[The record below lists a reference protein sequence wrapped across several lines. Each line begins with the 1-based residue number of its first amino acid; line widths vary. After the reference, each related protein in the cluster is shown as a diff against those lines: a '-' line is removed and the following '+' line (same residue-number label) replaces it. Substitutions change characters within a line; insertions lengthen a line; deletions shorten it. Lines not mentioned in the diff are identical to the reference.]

1 MLRLISWLTRGR
13 LAPAPLSLLS
23 QCEARKPARWDRVS
37 PARQRGPR
45 TLFAACR
52 LAAVVALAAAGLQA
66 ATGTATVNVIGGV
79 LTLTEVGATSGS
91 LAISSD
97 GTSFIFSDSGAYMI
111 VIDAGGM
118 AAGCSLPGVNIIC
131 PMSSVT
137 AGFNVVAGSGD
148 TEAVTVSA
156 PINVSGSISIASGG
170 SLSLSGNLSGSS
182 VILTAAGPISQ
193 TAASIITGSLQA
205 SGFSVSLTGSNHVST
220 LGGSASNG
228 VFGFVNSG
236 TLSVNAISATA
247 GVEIVATSGN
257 IDLASTVTVEG
268 ENVVVLWAAGAIMNT
283 GGSSENVTAAI
294 LQLTASTGIGTSTA
308 PLVTAVGELSASNST
323 SGGIFIA
330 NTGALTV
337 DSVVDN
343 GSGMAQIV
351 FTNAGTLTT
360 STSGG
365 MAFSTNGNVSV
376 TTTGANSDL
385 VAGAAGAGAWTVFN
399 STAGTITATA
409 GRDLLFGD
417 GKPVEFQALGAVNLH
432 AGRDIALNNY
442 SYTVCESVTATAG
455 GNVSV
460 LGGAQ
465 FDTFG
470 GAIDLTTGAGGTFTA
485 NAGGS
490 NGDLQ
495 SSGYDVRVTA
505 DIINLEDTTSIN
517 AGAAAVTLQPVTAS
531 QAITLVGASSTTAG
545 NWYGTG
551 NVTGGSLLIGNA
563 ADTGGITVGG
573 EVNPTVS
580 TLTLATA
587 GPFSSSNGGT
597 LQPRGTGNPSIVFVD
612 GSASP
617 HTWSVAADAVQQDG
631 NQAIFI
637 AGLPTGGVTVNGGSG
652 AQTFNVIPMPTTP
665 ITVNGGASLSNSLHL
680 TSTSGAS
687 LLVNSTNP
695 WAGLSGTF
703 TFSGGNPAPVSFS
716 HIEYGP
722 ITPPT
727 IVTSF
732 SPATIQEGA
741 GVTVQI
747 SISQS
752 NAVPITGL
760 SALSQVSFTDTLPT
774 GLTGASIKSNGCGS
788 GVGVSGQTL
797 TLSGGTLTLGSSCA
811 IAVQATASAPGS
823 FINQTGAVSA
833 LESGPGAASNQ
844 ATLTVQPTVTISAP
858 SVPYGDSALVTVS
871 LDSTATGTIT
881 LAVGSA
887 MPAPQTLTN
896 GSTTFTLTGLAV
908 GTHDLTASYTN
919 GNYPNSS
926 ATSSLSVIQA
936 STSVALGVS
945 GQSVTATVS
954 VILPG
959 AGAPTGSVQFMRG
972 TTVLGT
978 VALTGLT
985 ATLNNA
991 TAGSVTATY
1000 LGDTDFGSSKSPA
1013 VTVYVPTSSILVSSP
1028 GSPSALG
1035 QSVTFKATLT
1045 TAGGPPSTSPGATVQ
1060 FYDGAAPLGSPVS
1073 LAGVSSSGGQATY
1086 ATSALVAGT
1095 HSVMA
1100 KYNGDSTYPAAQSG
1114 VYSQVVQPSL
1124 TISAPAVTY
1133 GAATKVTV
1141 TVVTN
1146 STAATGALTLAVDSG
1161 TGAAMALSGGAAT
1174 FTLGVLAAGTH
1185 TLSVS
1190 YSGDANYQAIT
1201 ATQAAG
1207 LLANRVLIVNKAAT
1221 STAIVVS
1228 GQSVTATVSVTP
1240 PGAGTPTGSV
1250 QFLRGNTVLGS
1261 VSLTGSMATLS
1272 AVTTGP
1278 VAAVYSGDTDFLTST
1293 SATAYVAT
1301 DSLSLA
1307 GSPNPSALGQ
1317 SITFTATLTP
1327 AGGPPN
1333 ALPTGTVQ
1341 FLDGAKLLGSAT
1353 LTSNQATYSTAALA
1367 AGAHN
1372 ISAQYSGDGTYPA
1385 AQASYSQVVAALP
1398 NLSVTV
1404 SPTAPA
1410 YGQAVTFTAAVTSTA
1425 AAAAFP
1431 APTGQVTFLLSTG
1444 QFTPL
1449 KPLGTASLTS
1459 GTATFAA
1466 TGLVAGANF
1475 VTVQYDGDST
1485 WSGVYRTVEV
1495 IVAPPGRTAT
1505 PVEGTNTAVSLTVV
1519 SGQLVLSATV
1529 TAVTAGAGVPTGSVQ
1544 FVNKIDNSVIATPS
1558 LLNGTA
1564 VVFGASKAAA
1574 LPIVAA
1580 YSGDSTFVPSTSAPL
1595 PSMTNAAVLLTA
1607 SFAPDEIASLYD
1619 VTGLSGDTVGT
1630 EPLTTSLGGATVT
1643 ITDSAGVARAA
1654 QLCGVFASD
1663 GQINLVIPPGTAAG
1677 FATVTIT
1684 TRGGAAQATAIIV
1697 GDAAPGIFT
1706 ANMNGQGVYAG
1717 QVVYGNPDGSQT
1729 VVSPAVW
1736 DVATSQYVANPISLG
1751 EAGEQVYLVLFG
1763 SGLRHASKLTAS
1775 ANEVALPVAYFGAQ
1789 AQFPGLDQVNLEVPA
1804 SLAGAGLVNL
1814 TITVDGAA
1822 ANMVTFDIE

>member
-1 MLRLISWLTRGR
+1 
-13 LAPAPLSLLS
+13 
-23 QCEARKPARWDRVS
+23 
-37 PARQRGPR
+37 
-45 TLFAACR
+45 
-52 LAAVVALAAAGLQA
+52 VVALAAAGLQA
-66 ATGTATVNVIGGV
+66 AATGTVEVDVTGGV
-79 LTLTEVGATSGS
+79 LTLTEVGGTLGS
-91 LAISSD
+91 LEISSD
-97 GTSFIFSDSGAYMI
+97 GTNFIFSDSGAHAGDIYA
-111 VIDAGGM
+111 DART
-118 AAGCSLPGVNIIC
+118 AGCNFSTGVTIIC
-131 PMSSVT
+131 PIAGVT

-182 VILTAAGPISQ
+182 VILTAAGAISQ

-236 TLSVNAISATA
+236 TVSVNAISATA

-257 IDLASTVTVEG
+257 IDLASTVTAEG

-294 LQLTASTGIGTSTA
+294 LQLTASTGIGMSTA

-417 GKPVEFQALGAVNLH
+417 GGDANFQAQGAVSLR
-432 AGRDIALNNY
+432 AGRDITLNNN

-465 FDTFG
+465 FYTSG

-517 AGAAAVTLQPVTAS
+517 AGAAAAVTLQPVTAS
-531 QAITLVGASSTTAG
+531 QAITLVGAASTTAG
-545 NWYGTG
+545 NWYGVG
-551 NVTGGSLLIGNA
+551 NVTAGSLLIGNA
-563 ADTGGITVGG
+563 ADTGGIDVAALVSPSVNTV
-573 EVNPTVS
+573 
-580 TLTLATA
+580 TLETA
-587 GPFSSSNGGT
+587 GTFSGNGSGEWGLIRHLVLTDTSTSAHTWNVTASSVQEDGHPPMQIVLDDGVLMINGGNGA
-597 LQPRGTGNPSIVFVD
+597 QSF
-612 GSASP
+612 
-617 HTWSVAADAVQQDG
+617 SVAP
-631 NQAIFI
+631 N
-637 AGLPTGGVTVNGGSG
+637 TGFSVS
-652 AQTFNVIPMPTTP
+652 
-665 ITVNGGASLSNSLHL
+665 VNGGASLSNSLSL
-680 TSTSGAS
+680 TSTAGAS
-687 LLVNSTNP
+687 LSVNTTNP
-695 WAGLSGTF
+695 YTGLSGSY
-703 TFSGGNPAPVSFS
+703 TFSGGNQPVNFS

-727 IVTSF
+727 ISTSF
-732 SPATIQEGA
+732 APATVQEGGLA
-741 GVTVQI
+741 TFGIVIAQT
-747 SISQS
+747 
-752 NAVPITGL
+752 NAVPVTGL
-760 SALSQVSFTDTLPT
+760 SSLSQVSFADILPT
-774 GLTGASIKSNGCGS
+774 GLTGATISSNTCGGAINFS
-788 GVGVSGQTL
+788 VQTL
-797 TLSGGTLTLGSSCA
+797 TLSGGTVPLNGSCT
-811 IAVQATASAPGS
+811 ITVQATASTPGG
-823 FINQTGAVSA
+823 FVNQTGAVSA

-844 ATLTVQPTVTISAP
+844 ATLTVQPAVTISAP
-858 SVPYGDSALVTVS
+858 SVPYGDTATVTVS

-881 LAVGSA
+881 LTVGSA
-887 MPAPQTLTN
+887 VQVPQTLTN
-896 GSTTFTLTGLAV
+896 GAATFTLTGLAV

-919 GNYPNSS
+919 GNYPNNSG
-926 ATSSLSVIQA
+926 TSSLSVIQA
-936 STSVALGVS
+936 STGVTLSVS
-945 GQSVTATVS
+945 GQSATATVS
-954 VILPG
+954 VIAPG
-959 AGAPTGSVQFMRG
+959 AGTPTGSVQFTRG
-972 TTVLGT
+972 GTELGT

-991 TAGSVTATY
+991 TAGSITATY
-1000 LGDTDFGSSKSPA
+1000 LGDINFGSSKSLA
-1013 VTVYVPTSSILVSSP
+1013 ATVYVPTSSMSVSGP

-1035 QSVTFKATLT
+1035 QPLTLTATLV
-1045 TAGGPPSTSPGATVQ
+1045 TAGGPPSTSPSSTVQ
-1060 FYDGAAPLGSPVS
+1060 FYDGANPLGSPVS
-1073 LAGVSSSGGQATY
+1073 LTGVSSSGGQATY
-1086 ATSALVAGT
+1086 STALVTALVAGT
-1095 HSVMA
+1095 HNITA
-1100 KYNGDSTYPAAQSG
+1100 KYNGDSTYPAAQSV
-1114 VYSQVVQPSL
+1114 VYSQIVQSSL

-1133 GAATKVTV
+1133 GAAAKVTV

-1146 STAATGALTLAVDSG
+1146 STAATGTLTLAVDGG

-1174 FTLGVLAAGTH
+1174 FTLGALAAGTH
-1185 TLSVS
+1185 TLGVS
-1190 YSGDANYQAIT
+1190 YSGDTNYQAIT

-1207 LLANRVLIVNKAAT
+1207 LLGSPVLIVNKAAT
-1221 STAIVVS
+1221 VTAIAVS
-1228 GQSVTATVSVTP
+1228 GQSVTATISVTP

-1250 QFLRGNTVLGS
+1250 QFLRGGTVLGT
-1261 VSLTGSMATLS
+1261 VSLAGLTATLS
-1272 AVTTGP
+1272 GVTAGSVT
-1278 VAAVYSGDTDFLTST
+1278 AVYPGDTDFLTST

-1317 SITFTATLTP
+1317 SITLTATLTS

-1333 ALPTGTVQ
+1333 TVPSGTVQ
-1341 FLDGAKLLGSAT
+1341 FLDGAKPLGTAT
-1353 LTSNQATYSTAALA
+1353 LSSNQATYSTAALA
-1367 AGAHN
+1367 GGTHN

-1385 AQASYSQVVAALP
+1385 AQASYSQVVTALP

-1410 YGQAVTFTAAVTSTA
+1410 YGQAVTFTAVVTSTA
-1425 AAAAFP
+1425 AATGFP

-1466 TGLVAGANF
+1466 TGLAAGPNF
-1475 VTVQYDGDST
+1475 VTVQYDGDNT

-1495 IVAPPGRTAT
+1495 IVAQPGATLT

-1544 FVNKIDNSVIATPS
+1544 FVNKIDNSVIATAS

-1564 VVFGASKAAA
+1564 AVTGASKAAA

-1607 SFAPDEIASLYD
+1607 SFASDEIASLYD

-1663 GQINLVIPPGTAAG
+1663 GQINLVIPAGTAAG

-1684 TRGGAAQATAIIV
+1684 TPGGAAQATAILV
-1697 GDAAPGIFT
+1697 GTTAPGIFT
-1706 ANMNGQGVYAG
+1706 ANMTGKGVYAG
-1717 QVVYGNPDGSQT
+1717 QVVDGNPDGTQT
-1729 VVSPAVW
+1729 ILNPAVW
-1736 DVATSQYVANPISLG
+1736 DAVTNQYDANPISLG
-1751 EAGEQVYLVLFG
+1751 DAGEQVYLVLFG

-1775 ANEVALPVAYFGAQ
+1775 ANGVALPVAYYGAQ
-1789 AQFPGLDQVNLEVPA
+1789 PQFPGLDQVNLEVPA
-1804 SLAGAGLVNL
+1804 NLAGAGLVNL
-1814 TITVDGAA
+1814 VVTADGQA
-1822 ANMVTFDIE
+1822 ANPVTFDIQ